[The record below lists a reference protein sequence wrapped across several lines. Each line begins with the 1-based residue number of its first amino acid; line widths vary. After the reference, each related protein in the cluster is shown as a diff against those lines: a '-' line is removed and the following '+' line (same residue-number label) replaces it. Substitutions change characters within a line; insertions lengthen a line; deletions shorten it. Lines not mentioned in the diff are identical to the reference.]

1 MDLGHWPWAVSTPKT
16 WPKRVQGPPPCRHLL
31 PTPRSLPVTCTR
43 GALPGRRAVP
53 CPARCLTVMFGAMMV
68 PSGLFSITLRTYTLC
83 GNSGKWSL
91 VSMRSMV
98 TVATEQ
104 QFAGFPV
111 SLAMS
116 CGVEKWQRRVGPR
129 ARRPAP
135 PSHRPSSP
143 EPNELPG
150 RSQRGRAVSLLSPPC
165 AGSEGR
171 PSAAGPTCTTMT
183 WLIS

>member
-1 MDLGHWPWAVSTPKT
+1 M
-16 WPKRVQGPPPCRHLL
+16 
-31 PTPRSLPVTCTR
+31 TCTR
-43 GALPGRRAVP
+43 GALPGGRAVP

-68 PSGLFSITLRTYTLC
+68 PAGLFSITLSTYTLC

-91 VSMRSMV
+91 VSMRLTV

-129 ARRPAP
+129 ARHPVP
-135 PSHRPSSP
+135 LPHRPSSP
-143 EPNELPG
+143 ESNELPG
-150 RSQRGRAVSLLSPPC
+150 RSQQGRAVSLLCPPR
-165 AGSEGR
+165 AGSEGC
-171 PSAAGPTCTTMT
+171 PSGPTCTTMT